1 MSATEPRDLRDLLES
16 LPQELYDSIVK
27 LTFTDEPEPI
37 TKLTRAYKPPA
48 IMQVSRATRAT
59 TARSHYA
66 TTIWVA
72 EDDLYRAWF
81 VFVDPAHHEYLEEND
96 YDAEAPGVHKN
107 VVQWYYSEDSVDR
120 EYNVGRE
127 SSRAQE
133 RWMRVRFGLW
143 DNEFR
148 AMEEAECIVRTGTA
162 WSPKKER
169 LAEERGE

>member
-1 MSATEPRDLRDLLES
+1 MSATETRNLRDLLES
-16 LPQELYDSIVK
+16 LPQELYNSIVK
-27 LTFTDEPEPI
+27 LTFTDKPEPI

-59 TARSHYA
+59 AARSHYA

-72 EDDLYRAWF
+72 EDDLYRVWF
-81 VFVDPAHHEYLEEND
+81 ASIDPAHHEYLEEND

-107 VVQWYYSEDSVDR
+107 VVQWYYSEDSVW
-120 EYNVGRE
+120 RE
-127 SSRAQE
+127 SSRTLE
-133 RWMRVRFGLW
+133 RWMRVWFGLW
-143 DNEFR
+143 DSERR

-169 LAEERGE
+169 LAEQAGGE

>member
-1 MSATEPRDLRDLLES
+1 MSAAELRDLRDLLES

-27 LTFTDEPEPI
+27 LTFTDEPESI

-48 IMQVSRATRAT
+48 IMQVSRATRAMA
-59 TARSHYA
+59 ARSHYA

-72 EDDLYRAWF
+72 EDELYRVWF
-81 VFVDPAHHEYLEEND
+81 ASIDPAHDEYLEEKD

-107 VVQWYYSEDSVDR
+107 VIQWYYSGDIASAKPW
-120 EYNVGRE
+120 
-127 SSRAQE
+127 SRAQQ
-133 RWMRVRFGLW
+133 RWMRVKFGLW
-143 DNEFR
+143 ASERR

-169 LAEERGE
+169 LTEQAGGE